1 MPILDGR
8 LQFLIFLFVVH
19 QSLVGKVISA
29 KMNSTVNVRV
39 TRQIA
44 HPIYHKRVKHYKNYL
59 AHVASVKPKDGDIVK
74 IEKDNVEQ
82 YTKELGELLVIEHEL
97 DIELLPLPKGMEEN
111 ISATEI
117 DIVEKFFD
125 LSSLN

>member
-1 MPILDGR
+1 MSEIR
-8 LQFLIFLFVVH
+8 KR

-59 AHVASVKPKDGDIVK
+59 AHVSSVKPKDGDIVK
-74 IEKDNVEQ
+74 I
-82 YTKELGELLVIEHEL
+82 TAIR
-97 DIELLPLPKGMEEN
+97 PLSKRKRWQ
-111 ISATEI
+111 ISEI
-117 DIVEKFFD
+117 IREAVKIG
-125 LSSLN
+125 